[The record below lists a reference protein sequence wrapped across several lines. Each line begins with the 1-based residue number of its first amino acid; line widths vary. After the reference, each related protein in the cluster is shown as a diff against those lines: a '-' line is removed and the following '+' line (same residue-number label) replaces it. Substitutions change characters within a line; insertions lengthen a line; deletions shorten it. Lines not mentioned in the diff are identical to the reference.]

1 MLKREVKLLQGENF
15 DIEIPKVISNL
26 QNSYL
31 YIMGP
36 PGSGKTFQASN
47 SIIELIKKNKK
58 IGVTAN
64 SHKVIHNLLKEV
76 EEAS

>member
-1 MLKREVKLLQGENF
+1 
-15 DIEIPKVISNL
+15 
-26 QNSYL
+26 
-31 YIMGP
+31 MGP

-64 SHKVIHNLLKEV
+64 SHKVIHNLLSGV
-76 EEAS
+76 EKLAKKQNFIFKGC

>member
-1 MLKREVKLLQGENF
+1 
-15 DIEIPKVISNL
+15 
-26 QNSYL
+26 
-31 YIMGP
+31 MGP

-64 SHKVIHNLLKEV
+64 FYKVIHNLLSGVEKLAKKIEILSLKE
-76 EEAS
+76 